1 MYTSSVK
8 EAYIT
13 LVRPILEY
21 ASAVW
26 DPYQQYLINNMEMIQ
41 RQAARWVKQDYRLT
55 SSISDM
61 INNLQWTSLQKRR
74 MYSRLTIFCRF
85 LHQDRPDIRIPQ
97 YYPYLTLPI
106 YHTSSVSFH
115 LSVHQLITTRRA
127 SSLMLLQIGI
137 TYQMK

>member
-26 DPYQQYLINNMEMIQ
+26 DPYQQYLIDNMEMIQ

-61 INNLQWTSLQKRR
+61 INNLQ
-74 MYSRLTIFCRF
+74 
-85 LHQDRPDIRIPQ
+85 
-97 YYPYLTLPI
+97 
-106 YHTSSVSFH
+106 
-115 LSVHQLITTRRA
+115 
-127 SSLMLLQIGI
+127 
-137 TYQMK
+137 

>member
-13 LVRPILEY
+13 LVRPLLEY

-41 RQAARWVKQDYRLT
+41 RQAARWVKQDY

-74 MYSRLTIFCRF
+74 MYS
-85 LHQDRPDIRIPQ
+85 
-97 YYPYLTLPI
+97 
-106 YHTSSVSFH
+106 
-115 LSVHQLITTRRA
+115 
-127 SSLMLLQIGI
+127 
-137 TYQMK
+137 